1 MSTNIDTNDE
11 SNYSLSSFHY
21 KKLKINEI
29 LQKEGIITFFA
40 IDTRTNSIVIEFN
53 HTYHQPKTKKVIG
66 PVDINN
72 WSKFSDKV
80 VKELVSSPIQIDRR
94 VAILV
99 KGNLDQE
106 YDNIVDIVLAN
117 KNKNNNNNSLSG
129 ISDIYD
135 NINNTKIS
143 NNENSLNDKQ
153 PQQQTE
159 QEHKKDNYDGHGNTD
174 ILEPISVKETIRA
187 SEGPVLV
194 SGRISGVSNTYKVI
208 TKIEWKCVSLD
219 CQNQGFQT
227 FYDLPLFTPPKMLD
241 DTSGGNI
248 PKCFKCGSEGFQ
260 IKYEFIN
267 AKTIQLDDIENIEE
281 QYDRL
286 RIILYGNAIDDI
298 ISGEIVDIK
307 GNIKIQKKP
316 DNNNVRSSKLINIL
330 HSSNIFSKNKEKI
343 QITEKDIE
351 IFYRWKKICIE
362 AYKKEIGLVKKCKRC
377 AQTIIPMTFEQRITK
392 MFAPNV
398 IGHNDKKMGILRTI
412 IGGNKTSN
420 IDNGRR
426 GRINTL
432 LVGDPGT
439 AKSLLGKEST
449 KINPNSK
456 YVTASGVNGKSL
468 IGIVEKDND
477 NSLSISYGVLV
488 LAKNSHAV
496 INEIGAMPFEDQKY
510 FDELA
515 EEGHCTLER
524 YGRHFEIDAPTAILA
539 TANPIKTKW
548 DSNHTIS
555 NSEIPVKQNL
565 LHRFDQ
571 IYGFRDLESESELK
585 EYADEKTR
593 MKKRKPHNYN
603 FLKKYL
609 EYIKTI
615 QQVKYTGYSER
626 RLNAFFVK
634 IKMKNVGT
642 MRTFDSIQRIAET
655 QAKLNMSW
663 EVDDIIAT
671 KTMESL
677 KLMYAQYGEIIDSIS
692 DPRDI
697 VLEEFY
703 DILKRNDGTSYTIYE
718 LCRIGSDNKKQVK
731 EYLKGKW
738 KLDTNRNLQN
748 IIDMLEERPNIKI
761 MSLKPKV
768 LQYIVTSP
776 PPPPPEQQQQSS
788 SSSPSLK
795 EEFAVPAS
803 VDSLSGISDIYDTP
817 TNNYSQ
823 EKTKKYDDFENDVD
837 SNLSYMSDRSDRD
850 DEEEQTI
857 KGFQMSAKGPIYKI
871 TEQQFKELNGE
882 QQNQGEE

>member
-1 MSTNIDTNDE
+1 MTSTNTDTD
-11 SNYSLSSFHY
+11 NYTSHY
-21 KKLKINEI
+21 KKLEISEI
-29 LQKEGIITFFA
+29 LQKEDTITFFA

-53 HTYHQPKTKKVIG
+53 HKYQPKTKKVIG
-66 PVDINN
+66 PADINN
-72 WSKFSDKV
+72 WTKFSEKV
-80 VKELVSSPIQIDRR
+80 VKELVSPPIEIDRPY
-94 VAILV
+94 AILI

-106 YDNIVDIVLAN
+106 YDNIVDIILAN
-117 KNKNNNNNSLSG
+117 KNKNNNLSG

-135 NINNTKIS
+135 NVNYNNNSTNKNFLNGKQQS
-143 NNENSLNDKQ
+143 QQEEQQAVTESQQQQQQNNNNENGS
-153 PQQQTE
+153 
-159 QEHKKDNYDGHGNTD
+159 TD
-174 ILEPISVKETIRA
+174 LLEPISVKEAIRA

-208 TKIEWKCVSLD
+208 TKIEWKCISVD

-241 DTSGGNI
+241 DTTGGNI
-248 PKCFKCGSEGFQ
+248 PKYFKCGCEGFQ
-260 IKYEFIN
+260 IKYELIN
-267 AKTIQLDDIENIEE
+267 AKDIQLDDIENIEE

-286 RIILYGNAIDDI
+286 KVILYGNAIDDI
-298 ISGEIVDIK
+298 VSGEIVDIK
-307 GNIKIQKKP
+307 GNIKIQKKSNG
-316 DNNNVRSSKLINIL
+316 NNARSSSSKLVNML

-343 QITEKDIE
+343 RITEKDIE
-351 IFYRWKKICIE
+351 IFYKWKKICIE
-362 AYKKEIGLVKKCKRC
+362 AYEKEIALVKKCKRC
-377 AQTIIPMTFEQRITK
+377 AQTIIPMTFEQRVTA

-398 IGHNDKKMGILRTI
+398 IGHNDKKMGILHTI

-488 LAKNSHAV
+488 LAKNSHVV
-496 INEIGAMPFEDQKY
+496 INEIGAMPYEDQKY

-515 EEGHCTLER
+515 EEGGCTLEK
-524 YGRHFEIDAPTAILA
+524 YGRHFEIDAPTAIIA

-548 DSNHTIS
+548 ESNLKIS

-571 IYGFRDLESESELK
+571 IYGFRDLETESELK
-585 EYADEKTR
+585 KYTDEKTR

-609 EYIKTI
+609 EYVKNIK
-615 QQVKYTGYSER
+615 VKYTGYSER
-626 RLNAFFVK
+626 RLGAFFIK
-634 IKMKNVGT
+634 TKMKNVGT
-642 MRTFDSIQRIAET
+642 MRTFDSIQRIAEA

-677 KLMYAQYGEIIDSIS
+677 KLMYAQYAEIIDSIT
-692 DPRDI
+692 DPRDT

-703 DILKRNDGTSYTIYE
+703 NILKTNEGTSYTIYE
-718 LCRIGSDNKKQVK
+718 LCKIGSDNKKQIK
-731 EYLKGKW
+731 EYLKDKW

-748 IIDMLEERPNIKI
+748 IVDILEERPNIKI
-761 MSLKPKV
+761 ISLKPKV
-768 LQYIVTSP
+768 LQYIVIAP
-776 PPPPPEQQQQSS
+776 PPQQQQL
-788 SSSPSLK
+788 SPSTSL
-795 EEFAVPAS
+795 EES
-803 VDSLSGISDIYDTP
+803 DTTGLSGISDIYDIYDTP
-817 TNNYSQ
+817 RNNYSE
-823 EKTKKYDDFENDVD
+823 EKTKNNDNFENDTEP
-837 SNLSYMSDRSDRD
+837 NLSYISDRSDSNRK
-850 DEEEQTI
+850 EETI
-857 KGFQMSAKGPIYKI
+857 KGFQMSAKGPIY
-871 TEQQFKELNGE
+871 EVSDEQFKELNGE
-882 QQNQGEE
+882 NKGGEGDDN